1 MKMKKGWIW
10 VGAVV
15 GVLVFSTIVVMV
27 AQNFG
32 NFIPVPTASRTE
44 EKAYDRGEAAPP
56 ADGYAYGGA
65 EHESVKMTRPADLD
79 QVASSTPG
87 VAPTPLKD
95 KDMATTKVDFK
106 KTDNSAFKQMLNKNG
121 SITIESDDPMKASL
135 SCTEVAVRFGG
146 DILNSN
152 TSYSGQNAY
161 VSMTI
166 RIPSQSFEKAMNE
179 LQKVG
184 KATSI
189 NTTAEDVTS
198 EYVDL
203 QTRQATIEKLVK
215 KLNGLL
221 DNARNEEAMVEMYE
235 KIAQY
240 EQELES
246 IKGQMKYLEGMTSFS
261 RITISISK
269 PGETISY
276 PSDNEFVDGLKFL
289 LRAFLT
295 AVMWILVIIAVAIPI
310 VLLVLLI
317 VWLVRL
323 FTRKPQQ
330 Q

>member
-1 MKMKKGWIW
+1 MKMKKGWVW
-10 VGAVV
+10 AVGVV
-15 GVLVFSTIVVMV
+15 GVLVFATIAVMV
-27 AQNFG
+27 VQNFG
-32 NFIPVPTASRTE
+32 NFIPVPSATRTE
-44 EKAYDRGEAAPP
+44 EMAYDRGESESVS
-56 ADGYAYGGA
+56 DGYGHAGTT
-65 EHESVKMTRPADLD
+65 ESFKMTKPADLN

-87 VAPTPLKD
+87 VAPAPEKD
-95 KDMATTKVDFK
+95 TGLTKVDFK
-106 KTDNSAFKQMLNKNG
+106 KTDTSAFKQMLNKNG
-121 SITIESDDPMKASL
+121 SITIESDDPMKASQ
-135 SCTEVAVRFGG
+135 SCNEVAIRFGG

-152 TSYSGQNAY
+152 TSYSGLNAY

-166 RIPSQSFEKAMNE
+166 RVPSQSFEKAMNE
-179 LQKVG
+179 LQKIG

-189 NTTAEDVTS
+189 NTTADDVTS

-215 KLNGLL
+215 KLNSLL

-269 PGETISY
+269 SGEAIVY
-276 PSDNEFVDGLKFL
+276 PSDNEFVDGLRFI

-295 AVMWILVIIAVAIPI
+295 AVMWILVIIVVAIPV

-317 VWLVRL
+317 VWLVKL